1 MVRGVESDLDS
12 VVRNLVS
19 NAVKYTKDGGKVDIS
34 LDRIRRGVALTV
46 ADTGIGMTNETM
58 SQMYDWGFR
67 ADWRGTVH
75 GNGLGLSLVRSIV
88 YPCGGRIKA
97 KPSPGN
103 GSTFDVTLPL
113 DMTRRSS
120 LAALVRRLFSAVFH
134 WGVHTTHHFIHLYPK
149 RPAHGSRT

>member
-1 MVRGVESDLDS
+1 
-12 VVRNLVS
+12 
-19 NAVKYTKDGGKVDIS
+19 
-34 LDRIRRGVALTV
+34 
-46 ADTGIGMTNETM
+46 M

-113 DMTRRSS
+113 DMTRRPS
-120 LAALVRRLFSAVFH
+120 LFARMRRLF
-134 WGVHTTHHFIHLYPK
+134 
-149 RPAHGSRT
+149 